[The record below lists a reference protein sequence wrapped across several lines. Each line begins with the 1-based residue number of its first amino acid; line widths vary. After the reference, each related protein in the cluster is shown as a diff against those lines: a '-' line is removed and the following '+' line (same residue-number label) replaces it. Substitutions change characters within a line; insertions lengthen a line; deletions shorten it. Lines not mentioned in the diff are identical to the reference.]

1 MNRQTQARRA
11 GERRAQMTL
20 LRLMCAVSVWRTL
33 MTRVLPL
40 TGCASWWTGLVCLL
54 PGLIVAAIYRWGM
67 ALTHADT
74 LSEAVRAALGRG
86 GVMLLS
92 VVLCVLLIL
101 DGVAS
106 ITALVTIFTEGV
118 GTRGTQWTLAILT
131 GVVLLFSLHREGLA
145 RGAHLLRWM
154 ILAGG
159 ILLAGML
166 LADSRVDHLFP
177 LFGDGR
183 SSVLAAV
190 RAGFSLAWPVTLLLS
205 VEATPGQGRL
215 RGAVLPA
222 FGAVGALWLLLL
234 TVPHELLARH
244 RGLAMQLLLPTHYA
258 SNALRVI
265 ALSLLMLSFFL
276 AIGGCAQTAV
286 RQLCLPMKYPPAW
299 LPYALLA
306 ALFLTQIMDTTAL
319 WRWLGMLE
327 PWLLLPLAAMAVL
340 TLLGAWIRRKNA

>member
-40 TGCASWWTGLVCLL
+40 AGCASWWAGLVCLL

-74 LSEAVRAALGRG
+74 LSEAVRAALSRG

-131 GVVLLFSLHREGLA
+131 GAVLLFSLHREGLA

-183 SSVLAAV
+183 ASVLAAV
-190 RAGFSLAWPVTLLLS
+190 KAGFSLAWPVTLLLT
-205 VEATPGQGRL
+205 VESTPGQGRL
-215 RGAVLPA
+215 RDAVLPV

-244 RGLAMQLLLPTHYA
+244 RGLAMLLLLPTHYA

-265 ALSLLMLSFFL
+265 ALSQLMLSFFL

-286 RQLCLPMKYPPAW
+286 RQLCLPMKHPPAW

-327 PWLLLPLAAMAVL
+327 PWLLLPLAAMSVP